1 MFANLGALASSVQL
15 IVEICYIHQTNITF
29 RAESGIMNFRQLDLN
44 LLRVLCAVYRLGSV
58 TDAARQLSLS
68 QPATSNALARLR
80 TFFEDEL
87 FVRSARGLNPTSKAA
102 RIVPGVIAHLHSLES
117 TVMSTE
123 GFVAASSTIHWR
135 LSLSDLGE
143 MMFLPLLAQA
153 FRDGSPHSQLSN
165 VSVAALQVSAALD
178 VHDIDLAIGIL
189 SPGHN
194 SIASERL
201 FQERFVAIT
210 ASDWQPASGR
220 SGAGTQVNAS
230 LSARQLA
237 KVSLAVA
244 SPAATFHG
252 SVDLMLNKLKLSDRI
267 VLRARHY
274 GALPELVLRSDLI
287 AIVPLMYANSLV
299 PRYAVRLWELPDHG
313 PSYDVSMLWHQSATH
328 DLAHTWLRALVRRL
342 FQRAG

>member
-1 MFANLGALASSVQL
+1 
-15 IVEICYIHQTNITF
+15 
-29 RAESGIMNFRQLDLN
+29 MNFRQLDLN

-58 TDAARQLSLS
+58 TEAGRQLALS
-68 QPATSNALARLR
+68 QSATSNALARLR
-80 TFFEDEL
+80 TFFDDDL
-87 FVRSARGLNPTSKAA
+87 FVRSPRGLNPTRKAA
-102 RIVPGVIAHLHSLES
+102 RIVPALMAQLHSLES
-117 TVMSTE
+117 TVMSPE

-153 FRDGSPHSQLSN
+153 FRDDSPHSQLSN

-178 VHDIDLAIGIL
+178 AHDIDLAIGIL

-210 ASDWQPASGR
+210 ASDWQPQSGR
-220 SGAGTQVNAS
+220 AGAS
-230 LSARQLA
+230 LSARQLTN
-237 KVSLAVA
+237 VSLAVA

-252 SVDLMLNKLKLSDRI
+252 SVDLMLNKLKLNDRI

-274 GALPELVLRSDLI
+274 AALPELVTRSDLI
-287 AIVPLMYANSLV
+287 AIVPLMYANSLS
-299 PRYAVRLWELPDHG
+299 PRYAVRIWELPDHG
-313 PSYDVSMLWHQSATH
+313 PRYDVSMLWHQSATH
-328 DLAHTWLRALVRRL
+328 DLAHTWLRSVVRRL
-342 FQRAG
+342 FQREA

>member
-1 MFANLGALASSVQL
+1 
-15 IVEICYIHQTNITF
+15 
-29 RAESGIMNFRQLDLN
+29 MNFRQLDLN
-44 LLRVLCAVYRLGSV
+44 LLRVLCAIYRLGSV
-58 TDAARQLSLS
+58 TEAGRQLALS
-68 QPATSNALARLR
+68 QSATSNALARLR
-80 TFFEDEL
+80 VFFDDEL

-102 RIVPGVIAHLHSLES
+102 RMVPGVIAHLHSLES

-143 MMFLPLLAQA
+143 MMFLPRLAQA
-153 FRDGSPHSQLSN
+153 FRDDAPYSQVSN
-165 VSVAALQVSAALD
+165 LSVAALQVNAALD
-178 VHDIDLAIGIL
+178 AHDLDLAIGIL
-189 SPGHN
+189 SPAHN

-210 ASDWQPASGR
+210 ASDWQPDGGR
-220 SGAGTQVNAS
+220 KGTNAS

-244 SPAATFHG
+244 LPAATFHG

-267 VLRARHY
+267 ALRARHY
-274 GALPELVLRSDLI
+274 AALPELVTGTDLI
-287 AIVPLMYANSLV
+287 AIVPLMYANSLS
-299 PRYAVRLWELPDHG
+299 PRYAVRIWELPDHG

-342 FQRAG
+342 FQREG